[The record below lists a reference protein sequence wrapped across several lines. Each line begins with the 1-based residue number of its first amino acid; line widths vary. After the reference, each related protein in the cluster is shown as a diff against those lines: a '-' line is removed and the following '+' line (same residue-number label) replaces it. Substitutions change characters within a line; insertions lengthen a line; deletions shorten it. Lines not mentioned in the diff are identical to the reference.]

1 LDQSA
6 DEKQIEIWNENE
18 QANDKGTNVG
28 D

>member
-1 LDQSA
+1 LDKSA
-6 DEKQIEIWNENE
+6 DEKQVEIWNENE